1 MTTVLVVDDDP
12 AFRVLLFHYLAPV
25 YLVLEADNGEDGIDL
40 TRAYGPSVVLL
51 DLDMPG
57 IDGYE
62 TCRRLKSLPPKQAPI
77 VIIVS
82 AHTTAAEFTA
92 AMGAGA
98 DDYIAKP
105 VDRFELSSRVSLHLR
120 LQEIPIASERP
131 DEPEIALLKR
141 TEELANAMSD
151 LQGITVSALAKLA
164 ETRDSDTGTHLV
176 RIRDYSMLLAR
187 TLQRESVYCLD
198 VDEPFVKQLHHTCL
212 LHDIG
217 KVGIPDSVL
226 LKPGRLNAEEMRV
239 MKQHTVIGWDVLTQ
253 AAAHSMQGRFLM
265 AAAVIARSHHE
276 RWDGAGYPD
285 GLSGEEISLGARI
298 VAVADVFDALTTERS
313 YKAAWSTETAY
324 QEIVRQSGRQFDPIV
339 VEAFKRSFGEILK
352 LRNRSLVHSE
362 ASTSTTAD
370 CRLANV

>member
-40 TRAYGPSVVLL
+40 TRAYGPNVVLL

-226 LKPGRLNAEEMRV
+226 LKPGRLNAEELRV

-253 AAAHSMQGRFLM
+253 AAAHSVQGLFLM

-285 GLSGEEISLGARI
+285 GLSGEEIPLGARI

-313 YKAAWSTETAY
+313 YKATWSTEAAY
-324 QEIVRQSGRQFDPIV
+324 LEIVRQSGRQFDPIV

-352 LRNRSLVHSE
+352 LRNSSLVHSE

-370 CRLANV
+370 CRLVNV